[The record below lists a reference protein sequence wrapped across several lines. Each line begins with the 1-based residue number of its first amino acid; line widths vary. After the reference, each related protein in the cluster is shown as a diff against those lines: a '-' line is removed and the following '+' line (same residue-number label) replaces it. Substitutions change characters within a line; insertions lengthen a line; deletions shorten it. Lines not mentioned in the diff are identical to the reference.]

1 MLRIT
6 IAACFAL
13 MIAGCG
19 GADVSEDVGR
29 INNSETLPNRPV
41 NPSRQ
46 IYETTGN
53 TVYFEQGP
61 HQIQPPGVLP
71 PGTRVEV
78 LDRRHGEP
86 GYVAI
91 RTSEGLEAYIANGKL
106 RSVTAG
112 PRTNDGPVILKARRQ
127 QADTEFF
134 ESEHGWF

>member
-1 MLRIT
+1 MLRT
-6 IAACFAL
+6 SLLACLA
-13 MIAGCG
+13 MIIAGCG
-19 GADVSEDVGR
+19 DADVSEDVGR

-41 NPSRQ
+41 NPRRQ

-61 HQIQPPGVLP
+61 HQIQPPGILP
-71 PGTRVEV
+71 PGTRVEI

-91 RTSEGLEAYIANGKL
+91 RTSEGLEAYVANGDL

-112 PRTNDGPVILKARRQ
+112 TRTNDGPAILKARRQ
-127 QADTEFF
+127 QADTQFF